1 MERMRE
7 EWRTGIKMRDI
18 KKKSAGQMTRLER
31 FVHTMEEQDDA
42 TFLMKKVVK
51 WMCFFPSVFC
61 LGFLTVEWTS
71 ITVVMGIDAF
81 FMGMLSMLYTLD
93 SPVVMRRAVT
103 RNLYECLKYF
113 PVGRLEIYRFL
124 RKRLLHFLG
133 VYGGLAVSLR
143 IIIGAMTDSF
153 GLESLIFPL
162 LIWILLAL
170 VGFSVIRVRL
180 AWRYRKKVRSL

>member
-1 MERMRE
+1 
-7 EWRTGIKMRDI
+7 MRDI
-18 KKKSAGQMTRLER
+18 TNKSTGQMTRLER

-93 SPVVMRRAVT
+93 SPVVMRGAVT

-113 PVGRLEIYRFL
+113 PVGRLEIYAFL
-124 RKRLLHFLG
+124 RKRLLRFLS
-133 VYGGLAVSLR
+133 VYGGFAVLFR
-143 IIIGAMTDSF
+143 LIMGAMADSLSL
-153 GLESLIFPL
+153 GSLIIPL
-162 LIWILLAL
+162 VLWLALAL
-170 VGFSVIRVRL
+170 VGFSVIRVHL
-180 AWRYRKKVRSL
+180 VWRYRKQVRSL